1 MRENCIISYEA
12 QGVVE
17 GGIRNVVRGI
27 IVIAWLR
34 KKGGG
39 HIRTRYRPPPAAPS
53 RPIQTWVRCI
63 AELRTEVWRRMGE
76 TRVGKQRRFSDAGQ
90 VKTILGFSSK
100 FSTISRRGFKLQMTF
115 EIKML
120 KGQIIR
126 KIVDWHA
133 IQRLKTKG
141 NCITLLSF
149 VDPIV
154 EMCSDFILFLDFRTK
169 VQITYTMKRT

>member
-34 KKGGG
+34 KKGGTYVPG
-39 HIRTRYRPPPAAPS
+39 IALHQPPPS
-53 RPIQTWVRCI
+53 RPTQTWVRCI

-90 VKTILGFSSK
+90 VKTIVGFSSTK
-100 FSTISRRGFKLQMTF
+100 FSTIKRRGFKLQMTF

-141 NCITLLSF
+141 NCITLLRF